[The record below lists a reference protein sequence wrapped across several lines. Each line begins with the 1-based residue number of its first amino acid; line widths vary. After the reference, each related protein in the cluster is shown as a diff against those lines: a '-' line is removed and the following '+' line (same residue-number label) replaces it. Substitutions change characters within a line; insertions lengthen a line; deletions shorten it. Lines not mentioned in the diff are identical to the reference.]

1 MQKMVSTL
9 RGKKHSHVLKFCAAL
24 VITGHDG
31 PVRSIGTHIG
41 RFLSFVLLQ
50 WLSRTRV
57 HIRFFGVDD
66 EAAASNVTAHPDIHI
81 PRMTDIDEKLRN
93 QKRRIEPRALDCF
106 RHFSYR

>member
-9 RGKKHSHVLKFCAAL
+9 RGKEHSHVLKFCAAL

-66 EAAASNVTAHPDIHI
+66 ERLNRP
-81 PRMTDIDEKLRN
+81 L
-93 QKRRIEPRALDCF
+93 F
-106 RHFSYR
+106 F